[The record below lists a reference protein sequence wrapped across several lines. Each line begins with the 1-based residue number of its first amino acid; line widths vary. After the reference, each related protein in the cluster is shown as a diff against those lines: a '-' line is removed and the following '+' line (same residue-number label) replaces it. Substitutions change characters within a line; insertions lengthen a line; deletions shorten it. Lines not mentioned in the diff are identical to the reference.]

1 MLLFINGLTPH
12 DDVTNARA
20 KTIQHEVLWH
30 NPIECLRCTPKLT
43 GSATDRVATLAML
56 LLDPRFRWSVV
67 RLSALNRALLIN
79 SPLEQNNAF
88 AQRLRFSQLNFNRDV
103 ASPQA
108 PGGLVQKVCTS
119 PEFGNACYPQ
129 VVVCRVGHISGTLD
143 TSLLYDTNS
152 RCCCGKGAW
161 GSRFEFER

>member
-1 MLLFINGLTPH
+1 MIDLNSCFQNQNSYIRRRHSYRYFVGAL
-12 DDVTNARA
+12 
-20 KTIQHEVLWH
+20 
-30 NPIECLRCTPKLT
+30 
-43 GSATDRVATLAML
+43 
-56 LLDPRFRWSVV
+56 SVV
-67 RLSALNRALLIN
+67 RLGALNRALLIN